1 MKKIIKKTC
10 IALVTVLDLWM
21 VLSVFEI
28 AMRSPLAER
37 TFSAWNLIGLLCQ
50 IA

>member
-1 MKKIIKKTC
+1 MKKVIKKTC
-10 IALVTVLDLWM
+10 IALFAMFDLWM

-28 AMRSPLAER
+28 ATRSPLADR
-37 TFSAWNLIGLLCQ
+37 TFSAFNLIGLLCQ